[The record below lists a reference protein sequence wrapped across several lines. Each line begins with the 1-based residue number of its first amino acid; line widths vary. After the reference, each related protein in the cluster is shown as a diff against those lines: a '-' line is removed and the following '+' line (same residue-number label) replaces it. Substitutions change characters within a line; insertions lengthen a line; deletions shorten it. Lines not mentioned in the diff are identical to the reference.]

1 MSLQINCQLL
11 FVATLKY
18 SCIAVFV
25 CVRVELCQL
34 PKEFMLCQ
42 LGHPLCRERD
52 RVFALSV
59 RLPVRQ

>member
-25 CVRVELCQL
+25 CVCVRVELCQL

-42 LGHPLCRERD
+42 LI
-52 RVFALSV
+52 
-59 RLPVRQ
+59 

>member
-18 SCIAVFV
+18 SCIAVLV

-34 PKEFMLCQ
+34 SKEFMLCQ
-42 LGHPLCRERD
+42 LI
-52 RVFALSV
+52 
-59 RLPVRQ
+59 